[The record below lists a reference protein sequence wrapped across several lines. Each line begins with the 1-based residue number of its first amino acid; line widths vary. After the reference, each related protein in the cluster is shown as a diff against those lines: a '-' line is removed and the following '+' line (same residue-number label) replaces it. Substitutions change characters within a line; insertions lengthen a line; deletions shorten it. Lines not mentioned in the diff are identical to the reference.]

1 MENIEKDSKAI
12 MMMKKTAMKK
22 DVIHTV
28 DLTKIDGDGAFP
40 CPKCGTMISPDDE
53 TDETYQIVETK
64 IKNDELTELI
74 LTCNKCG
81 VTIRLVGFMSQIEN

>member
-1 MENIEKDSKAI
+1 MI
-12 MMMKKTAMKK
+12 KKTTMKK

-53 TDETYQIVETK
+53 TDEMYQIVETK
-64 IKNDELTELI
+64 IKNDELTELV

-81 VTIRLVGFMSQIEN
+81 STIRLVGFMSQIES